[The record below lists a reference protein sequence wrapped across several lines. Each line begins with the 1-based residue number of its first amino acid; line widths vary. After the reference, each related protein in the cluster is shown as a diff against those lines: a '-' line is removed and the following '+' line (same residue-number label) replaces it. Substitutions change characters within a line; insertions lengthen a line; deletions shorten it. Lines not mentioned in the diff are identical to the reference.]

1 LVSVFGILLHIT
13 KSIEMKEFN
22 TASTNALKTTILQEL
37 GSVGIFF
44 HSVVPLC
51 PMFGLPLSF
60 RLWFKHVGHLFALS
74 YVVSTKLVVVLQFLW
89 HWRRVLNNYN
99 VVEQEE
105 VANVSEG
112 GHYYGNAAIRPVV
125 LQLGHPNGSSETTL
139 LPIMSSAASRMKPIP

>member
-1 LVSVFGILLHIT
+1 
-13 KSIEMKEFN
+13 MKELN
-22 TASTNALKTTILQEL
+22 TASTNALKATMLQEP
-37 GSVGIFF
+37 GSVGTFF

-51 PMFGLPLSF
+51 PMFGSPLLF
-60 RLWFKHVGHLFALS
+60 RPWFKHVGHLFALS
-74 YVVSTKLVVVLQFLW
+74 YVVSTELAVVLQFLW

-125 LQLGHPNGSSETTL
+125 LQLGHHLRPSGSSETTL
-139 LPIMSSAASRMKPIP
+139 LPTMSSAASRMKPIL